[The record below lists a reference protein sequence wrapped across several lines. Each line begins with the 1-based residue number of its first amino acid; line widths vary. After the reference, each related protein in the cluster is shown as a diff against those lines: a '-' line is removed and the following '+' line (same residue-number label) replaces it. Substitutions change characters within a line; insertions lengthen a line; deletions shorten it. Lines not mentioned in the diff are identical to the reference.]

1 MMMKTSAVKKPKIT
15 FNLKK
20 GTFKEEEPE
29 SKSEYGSEWE
39 SESQSQNSVAFSIRQ
54 GVDSSR

>member
-39 SESQSQNSVAFSIRQ
+39 SES
-54 GVDSSR
+54 